1 MERLEPPPGLE
12 FRVHLPSFGHPEM
25 CSRPC
30 VYMFR
35 RGHCRLGLQCSFCHE
50 PHDVAPY
57 KMRPRLRRLF
67 AHLPREQQMFVVLAH
82 LGQRSAQPGFP
93 AEAAALVQCLKSE
106 WEEAQKNWQVRS
118 IRLHLSVGD
127 LRDMQRAF
135 WRMPLYAVVTHFPHS
150 SPGLLH
156 SIIEQVRWN
165 IAAGESISRFISANF
180 VSCHRLS
187 V

>member
-1 MERLEPPPGLE
+1 METLEPPPGLE
-12 FRVHLPSFGHPEM
+12 FRVHLPSCGHPEM

-35 RGHCRLGLQCSFCHE
+35 RGHCSFGLQCSFCHA

-67 AHLPREQQMFVVLAH
+67 AHLPREQQMFIILAH
-82 LGQRSAQPGFP
+82 LAQRSAQPGFP
-93 AEAAALVQCLKSE
+93 EEAAMLVRCFQSE
-106 WEEAQKNWQVRS
+106 WEEAQRQGQVGPVL
-118 IRLHLSVGD
+118 LHLSLGD
-127 LRDMQRAF
+127 LRIMQRAF
-135 WRMPLYAVVTHFPHS
+135 LRMPLYAVVTQFPHS

-156 SIIEQVRWN
+156 SLIEQVRWN
-165 IAAGESISRFISANF
+165 MAAGELICRTISANTM
-180 VSCHRLS
+180 SCHRLS